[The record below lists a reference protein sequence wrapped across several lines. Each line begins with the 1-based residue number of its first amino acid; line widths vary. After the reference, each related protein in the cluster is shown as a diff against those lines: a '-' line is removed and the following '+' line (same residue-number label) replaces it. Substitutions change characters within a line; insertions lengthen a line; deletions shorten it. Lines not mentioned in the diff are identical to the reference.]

1 LGWADIW
8 VIFPPI
14 IIIIPKLLI
23 IQFIFG
29 KKKCDNLPNF
39 GHPNTIPTCLT
50 LCSPLA
56 ECWSRKSLYF
66 SPNDRAEDTGPQK
79 NTQPLA
85 TNAFYLFIL
94 FDRFST
100 SLKRERIKNKLLQ
113 DKALFPQSKQRIGP
127 IGPMR
132 GRAMRCF

>member
-23 IQFIFG
+23 IHFILFYFIFG
-29 KKKCDNLPNF
+29 KKRSDNLPYF

-66 SPNDRAEDTGPQK
+66 SPNDRAEDTV
-79 NTQPLA
+79 A
-85 TNAFYLFIL
+85 TKKHPTTCDKRFLFIY
-94 FDRFST
+94 F
-100 SLKRERIKNKLLQ
+100 I
-113 DKALFPQSKQRIGP
+113 
-127 IGPMR
+127 
-132 GRAMRCF
+132 